1 MENPT
6 GGVVLVGGQSGT
18 VILDTLYRL
27 SSLGPESGTGSG
39 SGSKWEKMEQR
50 LKMPRRFHT
59 ALMVPTSM
67 TDCQREGNKVL
78 ISISIIT
85 YSQTCLQRPP
95 LGPQKS
101 SRCTEVAGL
110 WRFFNKN
117 QY

>member
-1 MENPT
+1 VENPT

-67 TDCQREGNKVL
+67 TDCQTERTNYYYYQNSYKQNNIL
-78 ISISIIT
+78 IIIT
-85 YSQTCLQRPP
+85 VK
-95 LGPQKS
+95 LGYNELLGAVQICS
-101 SRCTEVAGL
+101 L
-110 WRFFNKN
+110 
-117 QY
+117 